1 MVKIFKNETVGK
13 LQSFVGF
20 YDSIWSPDDDIYYEC
35 VEENLEEDVDFTFD
49 Y

>member
-1 MVKIFKNETVGK
+1 MAKIFVNETVGL

-35 VEENLEEDVDFTFD
+35 VEEKSEGGC
-49 Y
+49 